1 LSALCDALL
10 PGWTDTKL
18 IREARQQVTGLR
30 KRVLTRAGRWGVPDD
45 LAGIA
50 VFLASPASVFISDA
64 AIPVEG
70 DFSATAIQFRNKD
83 LWYFVRK
90 R

>member
-1 LSALCDALL
+1 L
-10 PGWTDTKL
+10 PGWTDTEL

-30 KRVLTRAGRWGVPDD
+30 ERVLARASAGRWGVPDD

-50 VFLASPASVFISDA
+50 VFLASPASDFISDA